1 MEKDKLKNSDFLKFF
16 EEALTQNDSI
26 VKGYKVAPVKSQR
39 PLIEMLSS
47 ILYGFKKDA
56 NKSVAKEKQDSFND
70 LLKRYVKLEVPETYK
85 GKFPMLKIKVFGVGQ
100 KLKDTLKKLDI
111 ELNPERKSV
120 YEEPK
125 KFEKKIID
133 NLEK

>member
-26 VKGYKVAPVKSQR
+26 VKGYKVAPVKGQR

-47 ILYGFKKDA
+47 ILHGFKKNE
-56 NKSVAKEKQDSFND
+56 NKEIAKEKQDSFND

-85 GKFPMLKIKVFGVGQ
+85 GKFPTLKIKVLGIGQ
-100 KLKDTLKKLDI
+100 K
-111 ELNPERKSV
+111 
-120 YEEPK
+120 
-125 KFEKKIID
+125 
-133 NLEK
+133 